1 MADEVLT
8 SYSGVTLSQD
18 DVNSLDDSNSQ
29 PVEQE
34 GEQTTQELGSQET
47 DQSNVPET
55 EHSEDFTEISELEL
69 DGETYDM
76 ETISEA
82 LNSYKN
88 KSDWQKSNTE
98 KSQALSADRKA
109 IDAERTTWAGIRN
122 NEDAMEALR
131 DVLDDD
137 HPIFAEPKVEMVN
150 EDTSQDTEEPTRLQ
164 ELEDKL
170 NELVQEK
177 ETQAIESAADRQV
190 TADLTHLKH
199 EHPELEDT
207 DLMDNVIKTAI
218 EKGFTGPQ
226 GLEDAFVLT
235 YHTSAE
241 DSAFKTAINRAR
253 SAKAAKSIP
262 ETEGSVRGEHTEP
275 VTKSANYRE
284 ARQDALKNYNFYE

>member
-18 DVNSLDDSNSQ
+18 DINSLDDSNSQ

-69 DGETYDM
+69 DGETHDM
-76 ETISEA
+76 ETISKALEA
-82 LNSYKN
+82 YKN

-109 IDAERTTWAGIRN
+109 IDAERATWAGIRN

-137 HPIFAEPKVEMVN
+137 HPIFAEPKVEMAN
-150 EDTSQDTEEPTRLQ
+150 EDTRQDTEEPNKLQ

-177 ETQAIESAADRQV
+177 ETQANELAADRQV

-199 EHPELEDT
+199 EHPELEDQA
-207 DLMDNVIKTAI
+207 LMDNVIKTAI

-241 DSAFKTAINRAR
+241 DSAFKTAVNRAR

-275 VTKSANYRE
+275 ITKSANYRE
-284 ARQDALKNYNFYE
+284 ARQDALKNYTFYE